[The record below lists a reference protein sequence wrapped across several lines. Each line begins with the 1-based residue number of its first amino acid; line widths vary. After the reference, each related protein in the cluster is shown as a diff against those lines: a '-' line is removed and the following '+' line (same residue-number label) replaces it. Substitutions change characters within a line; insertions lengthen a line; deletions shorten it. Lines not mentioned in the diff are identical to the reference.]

1 MRREFLVNRS
11 SRMPGHDD
19 LADKEKTGVVSGR
32 RIVTNQN
39 GGAKRRSR
47 TESAGTERLAQ
58 PR

>member
-1 MRREFLVNRS
+1 
-11 SRMPGHDD
+11 MPDHDD
-19 LADKEKTGVVSGR
+19 LADKEKTGAVSGR

-47 TESAGTERLAQ
+47 TGSAGTDRLAQ